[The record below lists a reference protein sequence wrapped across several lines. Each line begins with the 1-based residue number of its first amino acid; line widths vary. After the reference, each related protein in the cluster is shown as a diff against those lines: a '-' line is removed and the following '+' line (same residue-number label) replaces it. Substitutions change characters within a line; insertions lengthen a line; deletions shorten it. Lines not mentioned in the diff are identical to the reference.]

1 MKKVNIFKSTLAA
14 MLVLGLASCENDDTP
29 DIVAEAEEPTEQPEE
44 QPMTDDV
51 LSVVL
56 NEVRYQG
63 EDTIEILNNGTGSV
77 DLSNYWLCLG
87 PGQYVEIG
95 TLTPVSGSL
104 QLASAEYLVL
114 NSELPDS
121 AGGLGLY
128 NTNDFTNSA
137 ALVDF
142 VQWGAAGSAREDV
155 AVAAGQWV
163 TGDFVPVVGSTNNSI
178 AYDGEG
184 DVATDWQETTALTF
198 GEVNQIVAFV
208 TSSFNV
214 TITNIINYLAV
225 QVFNTPDG
233 ANAPGPV
240 TTVDG
245 SYSFDFQ
252 ATPGSKLSFATMQ
265 VVSNDWFYAP
275 TGAGINLFDNGVP
288 VTGDVTNQIYLWD
301 SGTEEEDPATITSV
315 PGGGEAGEP
324 DDDNTVRI
332 ITTDVTSMV
341 KVTLD
346 YDESNRTFQL
356 TVKNLKGAMDANEPV
371 ILAPGLA
378 VVHALDNPLFTDGEA
393 ERELGLG
400 KIAVQGNPADLYAWF
415 AETGSTGAPLR
426 LSSSYSVFAPAV
438 VYAFAADSDPVF
450 TQGEAAITGSG
461 IEESAEDGN
470 NQVIFDYINS
480 TLGIPV
486 AKSNEAMPI
495 APGQSFTFTLDNV
508 PEGYKFGYNTML
520 VNTNDWFLAYNN
532 AGYDLFNED
541 GTPKSGVGATE
552 KSYLYDAGTEI
563 DQVVGFGADQPMRQ
577 TGPNSGADDQNTAIR
592 RVTSIED
599 VQFGKGIINSAA
611 GVVGYA
617 DSRGGYN
624 LVKVTITAN

>member
-14 MLVLGLASCENDDTP
+14 MLVFGLTSCENDDSP
-29 DIVAEAEEPTEQPEE
+29 DVIAEAQQEEQAEE
-44 QPMTDDV
+44 QPMTNNV
-51 LSVVL
+51 ISVVI
-56 NEVRYQG
+56 NEVRYRG
-63 EDTIEILNNGTGSV
+63 EDTIEILNNGTGSI
-77 DLSNYWLCLG
+77 DLADYWLCLG
-87 PGQYVEIG
+87 PGQYVQIG
-95 TLTPVSGSL
+95 SLTPISGSIDL
-104 QLASAEYLVL
+104 PSAEYLVL
-114 NSELPDS
+114 SYDIPDDQ
-121 AGGLGLY
+121 GGLGLY
-128 NTNDFTNSA
+128 STNQFTDSS

-163 TGDFVPVVGSTNNSI
+163 AGDFVPAVGSANSSI
-178 AYDGEG
+178 AYDGQG
-184 DVATDWQETTALTF
+184 DVATDWNETTTLTF
-198 GEVNQIVAFV
+198 GAVNQITALVA
-208 TSSFNV
+208 SSFNV

-233 ANAPGPV
+233 ADTPGPV
-240 TTVDG
+240 PNKDG
-245 SYSFDFQ
+245 SYWFDFQ

-275 TGAGINLFDNGVP
+275 TGAGITLFENGVP

-315 PGGGEAGEP
+315 PGGAEAGDP

-332 ITTDVTSMV
+332 VTTDVTSMV

-346 YDESNRTFQL
+346 YEESTRTFRL
-356 TVKNLKGAMDANEPV
+356 LIKNLTGAMDVNEPV
-371 ILAPGLA
+371 ILAPGIA
-378 VVHALDNPLFTDGEA
+378 VVHALDNPLFTEGEP
-393 ERELGLG
+393 ERELGLA
-400 KIAVQGNPADLYAWF
+400 KIAVQGNPSDLYGWF
-415 AETGSTGAPLR
+415 TETGSTGAPLR

-438 VYAFAADSDPVF
+438 VYAFDSENDPVF
-450 TQGEAAITGSG
+450 TQGEAAVAGSG

-470 NQVIFDYINS
+470 NQIIFDYINT

-495 APGQSFTFTLDNV
+495 APGQSFTFTLEDV
-508 PEGYKFGYNTML
+508 PVGYKFGFNTML

-532 AGYDLFNED
+532 TGYPLFDENESPQS
-541 GTPKSGVGATE
+541 GTGATE
-552 KSYLYDAGTEI
+552 KSYLYDAGTEV

-577 TGPNSGADDQNTAIR
+577 AGPNSGAADENTSIR
-592 RVTSIED
+592 RVSEIDD
-599 VQFGKGIINSAA
+599 VQFGKGLISSAA

-617 DSRGGYN
+617 DPRGGYN
-624 LVKVTITAN
+624 LIKVTITPN